1 MWNDPA
7 IVSVD
12 QRLAL
17 NNMEPFDEWE
27 EFVLFGSHYFLL
39 IANRSSLMQ
48 DGPRPETPE
57 ETPRDGAD
65 KPYSGI
71 LMARS
76 DAISKSN
83 IRRFGASFPL
93 SPETLGHHGGL
104 GPQSRI
110 SSTDVYVFP
119 GREPMNPPDIAGIE
133 PRMCHTITACDHGS
147 LLAGGRTS
155 PDHALRDCWLLREA
169 RWERVDD
176 LPNPLYR
183 HCATQVTLK
192 TEDRGILIYGGK
204 THGNDISDRWLLWR
218 ASVGWVE
225 VIPNDSEL
233 RPRFGAAMGSIGL
246 ANGILVGGMTGDGTI
261 LNEFWEWTLDT
272 EEAIPTIELNK
283 ARTSWRGTKHII
295 GKMGAC
301 LTMSPIGLL
310 LIGGVS
316 SSALDQDGDI
326 IWLSRESC
334 NDKPTAEWQWTLID
348 SRTSGQR
355 PLLVGHTTFASH
367 DFVTV
372 VGGGAV
378 CFSFGTYWNTEIITL
393 STSNV
398 RGFSAANTDDLK
410 SEPAS
415 RKQPVDVLTNQG
427 ISAQPVPSHSNNI
440 AMAKF
445 HLKSSKEF
453 EGVLNQRCP
462 VILNATDL
470 GTCTREW
477 TLDTLKAKVGCDRT
491 VSLEIDDIPQPADN
505 RRLWYMRPPIRRW
518 ISRIRISNTARRAS
532 VSSLMRWLK
541 AQGSI

>member
-1 MWNDPA
+1 MWNDPT

-27 EFVLFGSHYFLL
+27 EFVLFASHYFLL
-39 IANRSSLMQ
+39 VADRSSLMQ

-57 ETPRDGAD
+57 EPPRDGAD

-83 IRRFGASFPL
+83 IRRFGAPFPL

-119 GREPMNPPDIAGIE
+119 GKEPMNPPDVAGIE
-133 PRMCHTITACDHGS
+133 PRMCHTITACDQGS

-176 LPNPLYR
+176 LPNPSYR
-183 HCATQVTLK
+183 HCATQVTLG
-192 TEDRGILIYGGK
+192 TEDQGILIYGGK
-204 THGNDISDRWLLWR
+204 THGSDISDQWLLWR
-218 ASVGWVE
+218 ASTGWVH
-225 VIPNDSEL
+225 VIANDSEL
-233 RPRFGAAMGSIGL
+233 RPRFGAAMASSGL

-272 EEAIPTIELNK
+272 GDTIPRIELKK

-295 GKMGAC
+295 GKIGAC

-316 SSALDQDGDI
+316 NSMAQDGDI
-326 IWLSRESC
+326 ICLSRESC
-334 NDKPTAEWQWTLID
+334 NDKPTAEWQWTLVD

-393 STSNV
+393 STCNV
-398 RGFSAANTDDLK
+398 RGFSAANTDHLK

-415 RKQPVDVLTNQG
+415 RKQPMDVSTNQG

-440 AMAKF
+440 AIAKV

-453 EGVLNQRCP
+453 EGVLNQRRP
-462 VILNATDL
+462 VVLNATDL

-477 TLDTLKAKVGCDRT
+477 TLDTLKAKIGCDRT

-518 ISRIRISNTARRAS
+518 ISRIRISNTARRAL
-532 VSSLMRWLK
+532 VSSLTRWLK